1 MYQLCT
7 CFLFFLTY
15 FYIDYYNFIYMR
27 YSLSAMFCIC
37 TLCISL
43 LSCSR
48 KASNYKQLISSY
60 KNVLCSTM
68 SSTNTSMKER
78 QKGLVQLDSIKNEFK
93 EAMKRL
99 KQEEKDKFN
108 QMIFNV
114 EKEVSQGNCN

>member
-1 MYQLCT
+1 
-7 CFLFFLTY
+7 
-15 FYIDYYNFIYMR
+15 
-27 YSLSAMFCIC
+27 
-37 TLCISL
+37 
-43 LSCSR
+43 
-48 KASNYKQLISSY
+48 
-60 KNVLCSTM
+60 
-68 SSTNTSMKER
+68 MKER

>member
-1 MYQLCT
+1 
-7 CFLFFLTY
+7 
-15 FYIDYYNFIYMR
+15 
-27 YSLSAMFCIC
+27 
-37 TLCISL
+37 
-43 LSCSR
+43 
-48 KASNYKQLISSY
+48 
-60 KNVLCSTM
+60 M